1 MSLIIGIDPGSRG
14 AIAFLQDGKLFSLHD
29 MPVIEVKVGKTMR
42 NRISPHGIHAL
53 LKGHNPE
60 MVVVEQVG
68 GITGQSA
75 SAAFTF
81 GHGAGMLVGVVV
93 GLGYPLTMLPPQR
106 WKKAA
111 GLPKDKGAAR
121 MRAQQLWP
129 AFQNRFSRAEDDGR
143 AESALIGRHYWLTV
157 SRAIAAQV

>member
-1 MSLIIGIDPGSRG
+1 MIVGIDPGVHGS
-14 AIAFLQDGKLFSLHD
+14 ICFLGQDGKIVELAD
-29 MPVIEVKVGKTMR
+29 MPSIEIKVGKTYR
-42 NRISPHGIHAL
+42 NRVSPQGLADMFKPWVGI
-53 LKGHNPE
+53 E
-60 MVVVEQVG
+60 MVVIESVG

-81 GHGAGMLVGVVV
+81 GHGCGLVQGVVV
-93 GLGYPLTMLPPQR
+93 GLGLPIAMMPAQR

-129 AFQNRFSRAEDDGR
+129 LQAKLFARAKDDGR
-143 AESALIGRHYWLTV
+143 AEAALIARHYWSTIP
-157 SRAIAAQV
+157 RANAA

>member
-1 MSLIIGIDPGSRG
+1 MSPIIGIDPGSTG
-14 AIAFLQDGKLFSLHD
+14 AIAFIENGKLFAIHD
-29 MPVIEVKVGKTMR
+29 MPVIEVKVGKSMR

-81 GHGAGMLVGVVV
+81 GHGAGILVGVVV

-129 AFQNRFSRAEDDGR
+129 DFHNRFSRTKDDGR
-143 AESALIGRHYWLTV
+143 AEAALIARHYWQSVTV
-157 SRAIAAQV
+157 KSKV

>member
-1 MSLIIGIDPGSRG
+1 MSLIIGIDPGSTG

-81 GHGAGMLVGVVV
+81 GHGAGILVGVLV
-93 GLGYPLTMLPPQR
+93 GLEYPLTMLPPQR

-129 AFQNRFSRAEDDGR
+129 DFQHRFSRTKDDGR
-143 AESALIGRHYWLTV
+143 AEAALIARHYWLTV
-157 SRAIAAQV
+157 SRPIATQA